1 MVTNRRGFT
10 LAELLIVVAILGVL
24 VSISIPIF
32 SSQLERAREAT
43 DAANI
48 RAQYAEVLSEAI
60 TTGASVNAGGA
71 EKITL
76 KQKQPGWQTSSIADS
91 LQSIAT
97 VEGAP
102 GTHAWVEYD
111 AAAEITYIKF
121 DGSGSGAGAG
131 SSTNLL
137 GNGFE
142 NWTPD
147 NSTKNADGTV
157 TLSASSNDSV
167 LRIGGVDNYN
177 DSKYKIT
184 LEPNQTYKL
193 IVEVTKASGAEVN
206 VNITNQNGNNTYL
219 KNKLNTAG
227 TFEYTYTH
235 ESGLDN
241 DVRISLEVPRYQSIR
256 GDTIIKSVKL
266 VKVS

>member
-60 TTGASVNAGGA
+60 TTGASVNVGGA

-76 KQKQPGWQTSSIADS
+76 KQKQAGWQTSSIADS

-137 GNGFE
+137 GNGFDDWE
-142 NWTPD
+142 TIRGN
-147 NSTKNADGTV
+147 KNNDGTI
-157 TLSASSNDSV
+157 TLTASYQDSV
-167 LRIGGVDNYN
+167 LKFGGDNS
-177 DSKYKIT
+177 SKHIT
-184 LEPNQTYKL
+184 LEEGQNYQL
-193 IVEVTKASGAEVN
+193 IVEVTEASGATVN
-206 VNITNQNGNNTYL
+206 VKITNRNGSNTYL
-219 KNKLNTAG
+219 TNTLTAAG
-227 TFEYTYTH
+227 TFEYEYTH
-235 ESGLDN
+235 ASGRDN
-241 DVRISLEVPRYQSIR
+241 DVRISLEVPGIS
-256 GDTIIKSVKL
+256 GTSKSNAATIKSVKL